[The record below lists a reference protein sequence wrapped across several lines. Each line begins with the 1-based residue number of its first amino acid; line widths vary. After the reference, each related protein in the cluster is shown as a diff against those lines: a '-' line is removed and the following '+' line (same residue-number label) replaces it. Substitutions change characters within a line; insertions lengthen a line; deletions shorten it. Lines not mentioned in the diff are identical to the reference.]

1 MEVLPPHRWL
11 PGNTAIDAGKCHY
24 WSHCPCS
31 APVSA
36 AVYAGSLPL
45 PPRPI
50 MAVNVTAEDIL
61 AGSRLGNKFRGLFES
76 QVLRSSST
84 NKERA
89 NNVVKIK
96 VVSNFSNTKF
106 CL

>member
-45 PPRPI
+45 PPRPGAATLNDWK
-50 MAVNVTAEDIL
+50 MLRTFSL
-61 AGSRLGNKFRGLFES
+61 AADLETNFAACLRAKSLGVPQQIKREQTML
-76 QVLRSSST
+76 LRS
-84 NKERA
+84 KLWYA
-89 NNVVKIK
+89 LWH
-96 VVSNFSNTKF
+96 VS
-106 CL
+106 